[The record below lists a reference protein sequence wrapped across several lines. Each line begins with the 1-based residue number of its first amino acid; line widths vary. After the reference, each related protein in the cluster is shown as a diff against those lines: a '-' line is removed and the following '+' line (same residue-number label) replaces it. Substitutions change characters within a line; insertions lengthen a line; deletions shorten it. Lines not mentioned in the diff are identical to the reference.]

1 MIPYWKKGCRY
12 LLRNDPV
19 FKKYYNP
26 DHFLKLNHNKFDVLF
41 KSICSQQI
49 SVSAAMS
56 IYKKTKK
63 IIGNVNFKNFKDKAD
78 MIDDLPITLN
88 KKKCILSLIENYQ
101 MVNSI
106 KKDITFLNSPP
117 YELTKIFG
125 IGPWT
130 VEMFGIFHLGISNI
144 LPKGDLG
151 LINAYKKNYQD
162 ENLLYFD
169 SNSKIWGN
177 YSTIVTWYLWSSYDD
192 EPLYL

>member
-1 MIPYWKKGCRY
+1 MI
-12 LLRNDPV
+12 L
-19 FKKYYNP
+19 
-26 DHFLKLNHNKFDVLF
+26 
-41 KSICSQQI
+41 
-49 SVSAAMS
+49 
-56 IYKKTKK
+56 
-63 IIGNVNFKNFKDKAD
+63 
-78 MIDDLPITLN
+78 
-88 KKKCILSLIENYQ
+88 ILSIALIENYQ
-101 MVNSI
+101 IVNAI
-106 KKDITFLNSPP
+106 KKDITFLKPPP

-130 VEMFGIFHLGISNI
+130 VEMFGIFYLGISNI

>member
-12 LLRNDPV
+12 LLNNDPV

-63 IIGNVNFKNFKDKAD
+63 IIGNVNYKNFKDKAD
-78 MIDDLPITLN
+78 MVDDLPITLN

-101 MVNSI
+101 IVNAI
-106 KKDITFLNSPP
+106 KKDITFLTPPP

-130 VEMFGIFHLGISNI
+130 VEMFGIFYLGISNI

>member
-1 MIPYWKKGCRY
+1 
-12 LLRNDPV
+12 
-19 FKKYYNP
+19 
-26 DHFLKLNHNKFDVLF
+26 
-41 KSICSQQI
+41 
-49 SVSAAMS
+49 MS

-78 MIDDLPITLN
+78 IIDDLPITLN

-130 VEMFGIFHLGISNI
+130 VEMFSIFHLGISNI

-162 ENLLYFD
+162 EKLLYFD
-169 SNSKIWGN
+169 SNSKNWGN
-177 YSTIVTWYLWSSYDD
+177 YSTIITWYLWSSYDD

>member
-12 LLRNDPV
+12 LLNNDPV

-88 KKKCILSLIENYQ
+88 KKKCILSLIDNYQ
-101 MVNSI
+101 IV
-106 KKDITFLNSPP
+106 
-117 YELTKIFG
+117 
-125 IGPWT
+125 
-130 VEMFGIFHLGISNI
+130 
-144 LPKGDLG
+144 
-151 LINAYKKNYQD
+151 NAYKKNYQD

-169 SNSKIWGN
+169 SNIKIWGN